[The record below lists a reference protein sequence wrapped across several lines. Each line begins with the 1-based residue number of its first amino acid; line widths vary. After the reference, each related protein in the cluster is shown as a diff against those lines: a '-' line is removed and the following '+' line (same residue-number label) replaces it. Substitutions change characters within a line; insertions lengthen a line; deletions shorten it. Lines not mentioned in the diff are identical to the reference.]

1 MSNDNKLKLLQYLAF
16 FPTLV
21 CMMLLIDMNT
31 SPYTKLFATI
41 SGSFATI
48 MLAVLEFEDTYEE
61 RKIFLTPKHKK
72 SSPHSSIF
80 TIIKLNILQIQTT
93 RLSKAIN
100 LIALF
105 RL

>member
-41 SGSFATI
+41 SGSFAAI
-48 MLAVLEFEDTYEE
+48 MLAVFWNL
-61 RKIFLTPKHKK
+61 KIRMKKEK
-72 SSPHSSIF
+72 SS
-80 TIIKLNILQIQTT
+80 
-93 RLSKAIN
+93 
-100 LIALF
+100 
-105 RL
+105 